1 MNYLQEFERKLDL
14 ILNKLEIRVNPTN
27 EPEPESIQHVRNL
40 AKQGKEIEAIKVY
53 RQYTGASLRD
63 AKDFVE
69 GMRAASPADSY
80 RRLDEKINL
89 ILNRL
94 EIPFVAPPPDNA
106 LYGEIRSLLWAGKKI
121 EAVKLY
127 RETFN
132 LGLKEAKDAV
142 DAIEKEMR

>member
-14 ILNKLEIRVNPTN
+14 ILNKLEIAVAPPH
-27 EPEPESIQHVRNL
+27 EPEPEAIQHVRNL

-69 GMRAASPADSY
+69 GMGAASPADSY
-80 RRLDEKINL
+80 RRLDGKINL
-89 ILNRL
+89 ILQRL
-94 EIPFVAPPPDNA
+94 EIPFVPSQDNG
-106 LYGEIRSLLWAGKKI
+106 LYAEIRSLLWAGQKI
-121 EAVKLY
+121 EAIKRY
-127 RETFN
+127 RESLN
-132 LGLKEAKDAV
+132 VGLKEAKDAV